1 MSEVERIEDQ
11 MTRAFVAN
19 AWHGPAVLEVLEGVN
34 EQQAA
39 RRPIAS
45 AHSIW
50 ELVLHMTTWKDV
62 VVRRLGGDPVKD
74 VPDEVNFPPVTDLS
88 AASWKAALEGLSAT
102 HQRLLGAL
110 RRVKDDQLDQ
120 PSPGYGLSR
129 YVLLH
134 GVIQHDLY
142 HAGQIALLR
151 KG

>member
-1 MSEVERIEDQ
+1 MTEIERIEDQ
-11 MTRAFVAN
+11 MTRAFEAN
-19 AWHGPAVLEVLEGVN
+19 AWHGPAVLEVLEAVSA
-34 EQQAA
+34 EQAA
-39 RRPIAS
+39 RRPIAA

-62 VVRRLGGDPVKD
+62 VVRRLGGDPVKE
-74 VPDEVNFPPVTDLS
+74 VPPEVDFPRVTDTG
-88 AASWKAALEGLSAT
+88 AAAWTTALHGLGAT

-110 RRVKDDQLDQ
+110 RSVSDDQLDQ
-120 PSPGYGLSR
+120 PSPGYRLSR

-142 HAGQIALLR
+142 HAGQIAILR

>member
-1 MSEVERIEDQ
+1 MSEVERIQDQ
-11 MTRAFVAN
+11 MTRAFEAD
-19 AWHGPAVLEVLEGVN
+19 AWHGPAVLEVLEGVSA
-34 EQQAA
+34 EQAA
-39 RRPIAS
+39 RKPIPA

-50 ELVLHMTTWKDV
+50 ELVLHMTAWKDV
-62 VVRRLGGDPVKD
+62 VVRRLGGDPVRE
-74 VPDEVNFPPVTDLS
+74 VPPEVDFPPVTDPG
-88 AASWKAALEGLSAT
+88 AAAWREALEGLSAS

-110 RRVKDDQLDQ
+110 RSVRDAQLDE

-142 HAGQIALLR
+142 HAGQIAILR

>member
-1 MSEVERIEDQ
+1 MSEVKRIEDQ

-19 AWHGPAVLEVLEGVN
+19 AWHGPAVLEVLEGVS
-34 EQQAA
+34 EKHAA

-74 VPDEVNFPPVTDLS
+74 VPDEVNFPSVMDPG
-88 AASWKAALEGLSAT
+88 AASWKAALDGLSAT

-110 RRVKDDQLDQ
+110 RSVSDDQLDQ

-142 HAGQIALLR
+142 HAGQIAILR